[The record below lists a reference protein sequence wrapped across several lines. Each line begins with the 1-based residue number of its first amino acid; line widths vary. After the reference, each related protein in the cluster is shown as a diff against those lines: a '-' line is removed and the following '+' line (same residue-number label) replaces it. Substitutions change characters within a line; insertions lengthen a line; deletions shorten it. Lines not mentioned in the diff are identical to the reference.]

1 MTSMKSSRFWLVL
14 ALLWCMMIFVAT
26 ASPASSGGQTQY
38 WIERLTGLGAE
49 QARLMNVML
58 RKAVHLV
65 AFGLL
70 AVLLYLGLGG
80 RLRAA
85 WLLTAVYAASD
96 EIHQAFVPG
105 RTASMM
111 DVGIDAAGA
120 FLALLIISRRKGRPR
135 D

>member
-14 ALLWCMMIFVAT
+14 ALLWCMMIFAAT